1 MSTLTELMNTQLKTA
16 HAHMVL
22 SEAVCLMRDERIGS
36 LLIEKNGE
44 LVGIVSETDIV
55 RKALAEKKDLEVTTL
70 ESIMTTPIHGI
81 ESYQSAHDAQDMMG
95 DYGIRHLVV
104 WEAGKIVGIISVRD
118 LLVYFQSFSEPK
130 IGQD

>member
-1 MSTLTELMNTQLKTA
+1 MSTLLELMNTQLKTA
-16 HAHMVL
+16 PANMVL
-22 SEAVCLMRDERIGS
+22 SEAVCLMRDARIGA

-81 ESYQSAHDAQDMMG
+81 ESYQSARDAQDMMG
-95 DYGIRHLVV
+95 DFGIRLRAQQGTT
-104 WEAGKIVGIISVRD
+104 ESNRINTT
-118 LLVYFQSFSEPK
+118 Y
-130 IGQD
+130 